1 MSNSIIRRLDQDFSE
16 AVGEP
21 PLPKLTY
28 DLFLKFIRRKYDL
41 GNLSDELEGEIKRYT
56 ASIDNDDNDNVKF
69 LLEMLMERSAMIL
82 KEYYKLICE
91 LSGNIIRSSVKMQKM
106 SDVPEIHDTESD
118 KIRLYIIKW
127 MTIIKSYICE
137 LLSKIPM
144 NKENMANV
152 AGTPVKRTL
161 SKTRTFEPINKK

>member
-1 MSNSIIRRLDQDFSE
+1 MSNSIIRRLDQDFGE

-21 PLPKLTY
+21 KLPKLTY
-28 DLFLKFIRRKYDL
+28 DLYLEFIRLKKYL
-41 GNLSDELEGEIKRYT
+41 GNLSDELEGEIKRYIR
-56 ASIDNDDNDNVKF
+56 SRNNKVKF

-82 KEYYKLICE
+82 KEYYKLIYE

-152 AGTPVKRTL
+152 AGTPVKRKL